1 MESILCCGVYACQKR
16 VIFLLIRYSWRF
28 FEFESSRLYFR
39 SIVVRVSF
47 LSNHAFDRVV
57 I

>member
-1 MESILCCGVYACQKR
+1 MESILCCGAYACQKR
-16 VIFLLIRYSWRF
+16 VIFLVIKYSWRF
-28 FEFESSRLYFR
+28 FEFESFRLYIR

-47 LSNHAFDRVV
+47 LSSHAFDRTV

>member
-1 MESILCCGVYACQKR
+1 MERILCCGVYACQKR

-28 FEFESSRLYFR
+28 FEFDSFRLYFR

-47 LSNHAFDRVV
+47 LRNNAFDRAV